1 MENKSRVILFD
12 ELRGVSI
19 LSMLLY
25 HLCYDLAVLFGVG
38 GMQWFFSPAAS
49 LWQLCICG
57 VFIFVAGACCSYSKN
72 NLRRGLRL
80 FLLGML
86 FTVVTAVVMP
96 DQLIVFGLLHFLGVA
111 VLVSIPCR
119 RAFAHMKPLIGVAAG
134 LVLFWLTYHVQSGWI
149 GVSPTLSVQLPRLLY
164 RTNWLCFLGFY
175 NHNFASADFFPLL
188 PYLFLFWAGLFS
200 SRLKL
205 PSCFYRSHCRPLS
218 FLGRNSL
225 WIYLFHQPVL
235 YLVLWLIFA

>member
-80 FLLGML
+80 FILGML

-119 RAFAHMKPLIGVAAG
+119 RAFARIKPSLGVAAG

-149 GVSPTLSVQLPRLLY
+149 GVSPTLSVQLPRLLTAPTGCASSAFTI
-164 RTNWLCFLGFY
+164 RTLPRRAFSRCCPICFCSGQGY
-175 NHNFASADFFPLL
+175 FP
-188 PYLFLFWAGLFS
+188 
-200 SRLKL
+200 R
-205 PSCFYRSHCRPLS
+205 
-218 FLGRNSL
+218 
-225 WIYLFHQPVL
+225 V
-235 YLVLWLIFA
+235 

>member
-25 HLCYDLAVLFGVG
+25 HLCYDLAVLFGVS
-38 GMQWFFSPAAS
+38 GMQWFFSPAADF
-49 LWQLCICG
+49 WQLCICG

-80 FLLGML
+80 FILGML

-119 RAFAHMKPLIGVAAG
+119 RAFARIKPSLGMAVG

-164 RTNWLCFLGFY
+164 RTNWLCFLGFIITTLPRRTFSRCCPICFCSGQGY
-175 NHNFASADFFPLL
+175 FP
-188 PYLFLFWAGLFS
+188 
-200 SRLKL
+200 R
-205 PSCFYRSHCRPLS
+205 
-218 FLGRNSL
+218 
-225 WIYLFHQPVL
+225 V
-235 YLVLWLIFA
+235 